1 MIFSVRSWLTV
12 EVHEYSGL
20 DLLVII
26 LLAQCHQFFGERIDV
41 EEIEVR
47 LVCLLFRSCL
57 LAALNVQI
65 VSME

>member
-1 MIFSVRSWLTV
+1 MIFSVGSWLPV
-12 EVHEYSGL
+12 EVHEDSRL

-47 LVCLLFRSCL
+47 LVCLLFCSCL